1 MEEYIM
7 SNVVSLTDRIEAYKK
22 ALLEK
27 RKADDLSDM
36 LDASDQ
42 VLDSLE
48 NNFDMGVVIGI
59 RNNQLQLSS
68 TEDEIETV
76 IGIVEDALDNLYQE
90 LNGE

>member
-1 MEEYIM
+1 M